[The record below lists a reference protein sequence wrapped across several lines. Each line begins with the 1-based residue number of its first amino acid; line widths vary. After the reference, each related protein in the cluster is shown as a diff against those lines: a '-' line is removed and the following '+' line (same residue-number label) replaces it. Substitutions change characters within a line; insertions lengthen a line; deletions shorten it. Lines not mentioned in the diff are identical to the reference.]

1 MRKALC
7 LGIIALGL
15 VGSVSASSNALDGLL
30 VRKSLITE
38 EVKSLMES
46 SVAGDALPVRIVY
59 QNEVVGSFQAFYP
72 TEENFVVVNKVN
84 LENEGGVLVAT
95 VKFNINGKKNVEKI
109 FVKNGARAPWI
120 LKPEV

>member
-95 VKFNINGKKNVEKI
+95 VKLNINGKKNVEKI
-109 FVKNGARAPWI
+109 FVKNGVRAPWI

>member
-30 VRKSLITE
+30 VRKSLITK

-95 VKFNINGKKNVEKI
+95 VKLNINGKKNVEKI
-109 FVKNGARAPWI
+109 FVKNGVRAPWI

>member
-95 VKFNINGKKNVEKI
+95 VKLNINGKKNVEKI
-109 FVKNGARAPWI
+109 FVKNGSRAPWI